1 MYNSRMFSPERRVR
15 LENRAPNSFET
26 EMTFPPASHYTYSA
40 PGIQENPGGW
50 HRWHT
55 RKYEDTSVEDY
66 RDRPTCEILPGDV
79 LLLEST
85 LPAWQQTQSAMCEA
99 ALAAGL
105 SDLAGLENSL
115 NGHMDFMSHS
125 DLIMPSANPFFI
137 TNNELNEGLGIFGPM
152 PLFNGLDC
160 ASSGSNLQSHFTQ
173 SQPMQREP
181 AGLDGFN
188 NCRMRDRSLR
198 APVNDQLLLDCLSR
212 CPSLL
217 QSPLKVTEFK

>member
-1 MYNSRMFSPERRVR
+1 MFSPERRVR
-15 LENRAPNSFET
+15 LENRTPNSFEM
-26 EMTFPPASHYTYSA
+26 EMTSPTTSHYPYSA

-50 HRWHT
+50 HRWQT

-66 RDRPTCEILPGDV
+66 RDRPTCEISPGDV

-85 LPAWQQTQSAMCEA
+85 LPTWQQTQSAMCET

-115 NGHMDFMSHS
+115 TGHLDFMSHS

-137 TNNELNEGLGIFGPM
+137 TSNELNEGLGIFGPA

-160 ASSGSNLQSHFTQ
+160 TSSGSNLQSRFTQ

-188 NCRMRDRSLR
+188 NCSMRDQGLR
-198 APVNDQLLLDCLSR
+198 APVNDQLLLDYPSW

-217 QSPLKVTEFK
+217 QSPLKVTDFK